1 MGADSEWKGFI
12 EGPYGMMALVHSVLG
27 EGTVR
32 SYCSDHISE
41 PSDMPLDPDIIYTTQ
56 GTGYLSDAA
65 PRCLVYDPNLVY
77 HVQPKFTWLYS
88 HGPVFNRTYLRDVKA
103 ALQEMTADP
112 SAYVIGMVFHVND
125 FLKSELNV
133 DDPRYGRHIRELFA
147 YLQAPQDGG
156 GPVRIET
163 LSGLM
168 LAAGKT
174 AAPDPC
180 VETCFTQDER
190 SESASYTVPVRVQNC
205 P

>member
-1 MGADSEWKGFI
+1 MYKRQGYD
-12 EGPYGMMALVHSVLG
+12 L
-27 EGTVR
+27 EGT
-32 SYCSDHISE
+32 YH
-41 PSDMPLDPDIIYTTQ
+41 
-56 GTGYLSDAA
+56 DA
-65 PRCLVYDPNLVY
+65 
-77 HVQPKFTWLYS
+77 PKFTWFYS
-88 HGPVFNRTYLRDVKA
+88 HGPVFNRNYLRDVKA
-103 ALQEMTADP
+103 ALQEMAADP
-112 SAYVIGMVFHVND
+112 SAYVIGIVFHVND

-147 YLQAPQDGG
+147 YLQSPQDGG

-190 SESASYTVPVRVQNC
+190 SEEASYTVPVRPQDC